1 MQGFLFNTPS
11 VYFVHGDVGGA
22 PSSCWKKHRER
33 SKSLEIQ
40 TSWNKRDNM
49 FKMVNES
56 WTWCHIYIHIHT
68 YIHIYNIICN
78 LIYGHMCFSTM
89 WNLLKSSMRWQQ
101 RNSGDPASE
110 TPKKSRRFSMT
121 SGDTMGFSKHVSTT
135 KCWWYL
141 DTCSWI
147 CWIYY
152 TSTDLYIYVYIYN
165 CVKIITSNY
174 TSWYFDVLV
183 LQCSLG

>member
-1 MQGFLFNTPS
+1 M
-11 VYFVHGDVGGA
+11 D
-22 PSSCWKKHRER
+22 
-33 SKSLEIQ
+33 
-40 TSWNKRDNM
+40 
-49 FKMVNES
+49 
-56 WTWCHIYIHIHT
+56 
-68 YIHIYNIICN
+68 ICV
-78 LIYGHMCFSTM
+78 FSTM

-183 LQCSLG
+183 LQCSLGQLHRSWSMENLLRTWLLTCVPHA